1 MPLCRSTINPP
12 APLSRH
18 AILITLDYLA
28 ASLLGAYGQYR
39 VRTPALD
46 QLASHSAVFHNGLC
60 HAVPG
65 QETSPTADWETTPHV
80 QLLWAECE
88 SADVPIQ
95 IVQQSPDQPAREW
108 VRDGVDAIRSQLSSD
123 RSGLTWIQGIGISD
137 PWVPDHSGWDVE
149 VARLLAT
156 TWEELL
162 ADESPE
168 MTPELAIQELVAEG
182 HFSRHRRPAVP
193 DRVANRLSLALYTAC
208 VEKLDER
215 LGRLIREF
223 QRHAQPESLLLIAG
237 LLGDDLPRE
246 WPVQRPVEL
255 HTELV
260 RVPLIVQ
267 TGAGHAGGSTVLEL
281 VQTTDIAETL
291 AAWLL
296 PAVSGTALA
305 AGFSAKDTVPEPVA
319 SAMPLTS
326 RACEP
331 QPATAS
337 VNLLAVAGKTAPG
350 HPFVQVT
357 SHSGET
363 LLRTPEAQLVTRPA
377 APAQDETDPTE
388 WLTLKPEDAWDL
400 LNVADQH
407 HDLVETLRQ
416 LSSGGS

>member
-1 MPLCRSTINPP
+1 MSQ
-12 APLSRH
+12 H
-18 AILITLDYLA
+18 AILITLDHLA

-46 QLASHSAVFHNGLC
+46 QFASRSAVFHNGLC

-65 QETSPTADWETTPHV
+65 QDTSPTADWETTPHV

-108 VRDGVDAIRSQLSSD
+108 IRDGVDAIRSQLSSD
-123 RSGLTWIQGIGISD
+123 RPGLTWIQGIGIPD

-149 VARLLAT
+149 VARLLGT

-182 HFSRHRRPAVP
+182 HFSRHRRPSDP

-223 QRHAQPESLLLIAG
+223 QRHAQPDSLLIIAG

-281 VQTTDIAETL
+281 VQTTDLAETL

-296 PAVSGTALA
+296 GECRLSLRESTFFCG
-305 AGFSAKDTVPEPVA
+305 AKGDTP
-319 SAMPLTS
+319 PLD
-326 RACEP
+326 
-331 QPATAS
+331 
-337 VNLLAVAGKTAPG
+337 LLAVAGKTAPG
-350 HPFVQVT
+350 RPFVQVSSPT
-357 SHSGET
+357 GET
-363 LLRTPEAQLVTRPA
+363 LVRTPEAQLVTRPA
-377 APAQDETDPTE
+377 APAPDETDPTE

-407 HDLVETLRQ
+407 HDLVETLRK
-416 LSSGGS
+416 LDI

>member
-1 MPLCRSTINPP
+1 MP
-12 APLSRH
+12 RH
-18 AILITLDYLA
+18 AILITLDHLA

-46 QLASHSAVFHNGLC
+46 QLASRAAVFHNALC
-60 HAVPG
+60 HAVPD
-65 QETSPTADWETTPHV
+65 TSPTEDWEATPLA
-80 QLLWAECE
+80 QLLWSECE
-88 SADVPIQ
+88 SAGVPIQ
-95 IVQQSPDQPAREW
+95 IVKPSPDQPAREW
-108 VRDGVDAIRSQLSSD
+108 VRDGVDAIRSQLASE
-123 RSGLTWIQGIGISD
+123 RPGLIWIQGIGIPD

-149 VARLLAT
+149 VARLLGT

-168 MTPELAIQELVAEG
+168 MTPERAIQELVAEG
-182 HFSRHRRPAVP
+182 HFSRRSRPAEP
-193 DRVANRLSLALYTAC
+193 DRVVNRLSLALYTAC

-215 LGRLIREF
+215 LGRLIRET
-223 QRHAQPESLLLIAG
+223 QRHAHPDSLLIIVG

-291 AAWLL
+291 SIWLFPESRL
-296 PAVSGTALA
+296 SLRERPPFCG
-305 AGFSAKDTVPEPVA
+305 AKGD
-319 SAMPLTS
+319 SPL
-326 RACEP
+326 
-331 QPATAS
+331 
-337 VNLLAVAGKTAPG
+337 VDLLAVADKTDPG
-350 HPFVQVT
+350 RPDIQVT
-357 SHSGET
+357 NSSGET

-377 APAQDETDPTE
+377 APAQDETDPIE

-416 LSSGGS
+416 LMLFSKGGAGSMESGRPS